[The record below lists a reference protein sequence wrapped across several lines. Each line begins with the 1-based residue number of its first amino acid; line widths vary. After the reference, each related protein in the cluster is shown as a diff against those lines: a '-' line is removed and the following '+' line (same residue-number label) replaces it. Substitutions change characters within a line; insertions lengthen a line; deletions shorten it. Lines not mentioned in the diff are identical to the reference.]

1 MIRVNSQQSF
11 RRKER
16 KKKRK
21 GLQELESQA
30 IIGEGLHVIYAI
42 WESK

>member
-1 MIRVNSQQSF
+1 MIRVNSQQNLL
-11 RRKER
+11 EE
-16 KKKRK
+16 KKRK
-21 GLQELESQA
+21 GLQELESQV